1 MPVSDDVY
9 ARLERCLGPGELV
22 LDRAER
28 VACSAGVYSAGA
40 TCAAVLRPSER
51 AASNQIGRTYRYR
64 ENLEP
69 GTARLLDALKGAL
82 DPNGRLDPGALGLHA
97 DRNGS

>member
-9 ARLERCLGPGELV
+9 ARLERCLGPGEFV

-28 VACSAGVYSAGA
+28 EACSAGVYSAGA
-40 TCAAVLRPSER
+40 TCAA
-51 AASNQIGRTYRYR
+51 SNQVGRTYRYR
-64 ENLEP
+64 ENPEP
-69 GTARLLDALKGAL
+69 GTARLLDALQGAL
-82 DPNGRLDPGALGLHA
+82 DPDGRLNTGALGLHA